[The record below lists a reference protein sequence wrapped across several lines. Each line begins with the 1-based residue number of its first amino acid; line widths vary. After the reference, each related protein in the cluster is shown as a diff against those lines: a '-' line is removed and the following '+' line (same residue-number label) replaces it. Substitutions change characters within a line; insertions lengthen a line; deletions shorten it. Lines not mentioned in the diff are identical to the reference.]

1 MKLDKLRE
9 DMKAVLKPSRYLHS
23 IGVEEVSCDLAVI
36 HCCDMD
42 KAAIAGILHDCA
54 KSVSVDE
61 MLDLCRKYNM
71 QVSELEARNSSLLH
85 SKAGALIARYKYA
98 IVDDEILDAIKYHT
112 TGRPGMSVLEK
123 IVFVADYIEPYRR
136 ELPDIDKIRE
146 AAYEDLDRAV
156 VMVAGNTLSYL
167 ERNGREID
175 KTTEETYDYY
185 KNLLS
190 RERR

>member
-1 MKLDKLRE
+1 MEFDKLRE
-9 DMKAVLKPSRYLHS
+9 AMKAVLKPSRYLHT
-23 IGVEEVSCDLAVI
+23 IGVEEVSCDLAAI
-36 HCCDMD
+36 NRCDMD

-54 KSVSVDE
+54 KAMTIDE
-61 MLDLCRKYNM
+61 MLDLCRMYNV
-71 QVSELEARNSSLLH
+71 QVSDIEARNESLLH
-85 SKAGALIARYKYA
+85 SRAGALLARHKYG
-98 IVDDEILDAIKYHT
+98 IEDQDIMDAIKYHT

-136 ELPDIDKIRE
+136 KLPDIDKIRE

-167 ERNGREID
+167 KESGREID

-185 KNLLS
+185 KNLIS
-190 RERR
+190 HERG